1 MDLVSKQREE
11 RKQRILEVGRRQIAE
26 NGFDGV
32 TMRELA
38 EESLVSV
45 PTLYNL
51 FGGKNELL
59 SAVVESYFERL
70 LGSALRRPTG
80 EGLPRIFA
88 VCRLLAVHLP
98 QNARYARSL
107 MTFSLGTTDSSP
119 VLEFVARELADEFSL
134 ALEQMQGRR
143 QLVTWV
149 DREAL
154 AERLASL
161 LLMVTFEW
169 GNRHLTDE
177 ALEAAMLFGAAS
189 MLLGYGRGKA
199 ASELE
204 TAVREHQGA
213 AVIPRDHA
221 RKAQRPTGT
230 GES

>member
-11 RKQRILEVGRRQIAE
+11 RKQRILDVGRRLIAAH
-26 NGFDGV
+26 GFDGV

-59 SAVVESYFERL
+59 SSVVESYFEKL
-70 LGSALRRPTG
+70 MGSALRRPTG

-88 VCRLLAVHLP
+88 VCRLLSVHLP
-98 QNARYARSL
+98 QNAQYARSL
-107 MTFSLGTTDSSP
+107 MTFSLAGSDSSP
-119 VLEFVARELADEFSL
+119 VLEFVARELAGEFGL
-134 ALEQMQGRR
+134 ALEQMQTRR
-143 QLVTWV
+143 QLVAWV

-161 LLMVTFEW
+161 LLMITFEW
-169 GNRHLTDE
+169 GNQHLTDE

-189 MLLGYGRGKA
+189 MLLGFSRGKA

-204 TAVREHQGA
+204 SAAREHQSA
-213 AVIPRDHA
+213 SVISREHR
-221 RKAQRPTGT
+221 RKAPRPTGT
-230 GES
+230 

>member
-11 RKQRILEVGRRQIAE
+11 RKQRILEVGRRQIAAH
-26 NGFDGV
+26 GFDGV

-80 EGLPRIFA
+80 EG
-88 VCRLLAVHLP
+88 
-98 QNARYARSL
+98 NARYARSL

>member
-80 EGLPRIFA
+80 EG
-88 VCRLLAVHLP
+88 
-98 QNARYARSL
+98 RS
-107 MTFSLGTTDSSP
+107 
-119 VLEFVARELADEFSL
+119 
-134 ALEQMQGRR
+134 
-143 QLVTWV
+143 
-149 DREAL
+149 
-154 AERLASL
+154 
-161 LLMVTFEW
+161 
-169 GNRHLTDE
+169 
-177 ALEAAMLFGAAS
+177 
-189 MLLGYGRGKA
+189 
-199 ASELE
+199 
-204 TAVREHQGA
+204 
-213 AVIPRDHA
+213 
-221 RKAQRPTGT
+221 
-230 GES
+230 